1 MKETDRMKEFMKL
14 QEQVRKELK
23 EKNSVSIKKWNS
35 YLSALHQMGMEEQR
49 GG

>member
-1 MKETDRMKEFMKL
+1 MKETDIMKDFMKL

-23 EKNSVSIKKWNS
+23 EKNSVSIQKWNS
-35 YLSALHQMGMEEQR
+35 YLSALQQIGIEEQR